1 VHLRKIIF
9 ALIGGFLVLTPGAY
23 AETRDDVV
31 SGIERCA
38 VIHDNRVWLDC
49 VYGAVQPMRAQ
60 LGLQPVPEFQQRLV
74 PPPQLGVA
82 PPLPVVAPAAPART
96 ASQPAPRRKV
106 GFWGNLLGDNPYA
119 TSRMASYSFEKGGGF
134 LVTLENG
141 QKWRQTE
148 VEGGTASWTKEPSS
162 YQVIISQGTFGSY
175 GLRTSDN
182 MRVYKV
188 QPVK

>member
-1 VHLRKIIF
+1 
-9 ALIGGFLVLTPGAY
+9 
-23 AETRDDVV
+23 
-31 SGIERCA
+31 
-38 VIHDNRVWLDC
+38 
-49 VYGAVQPMRAQ
+49 
-60 LGLQPVPEFQQRLV
+60 
-74 PPPQLGVA
+74 
-82 PPLPVVAPAAPART
+82 
-96 ASQPAPRRKV
+96 
-106 GFWGNLLGDNPYA
+106 
-119 TSRMASYSFEKGGGF
+119 MASYSFEKGGGF

-162 YQVIISQGTFGSY
+162 YEVIISQGTFGSY

>member
-1 VHLRKIIF
+1 VRLQEIV
-9 ALIGGFLVLTPGAY
+9 LVLGGGLLALAPGAQ
-23 AETRDDVV
+23 ADTRDDVV
-31 SGIERCA
+31 GGIERCA

-74 PPPQLGVA
+74 PPPQFGVA
-82 PPLPVVAPAAPART
+82 APPPVAAAAAPKRI

-162 YQVIISQGTFGSY
+162 YEVIISQGTFGSY